1 MEKKQDRNQNKID
14 KGLPLLLAIIL
25 VFSILGTVVFSV
37 SKQITREMSDSAIQ
51 NLSESLD
58 LIQCTIE
65 AILKKEAE
73 FQKLMAQELATIEHP
88 EEFIS
93 VYQKNQTMVKISVIL
108 AGETEGF
115 SNTGE
120 IFSDEELD
128 FSSGGTIEGLPVS
141 KSYLNYMG
149 AWAYSMKCPIV
160 KDGEETATLYIE
172 YMYDSLDKSL
182 PSGFYNKQAMLYIM
196 DAESERLVLKPKGMG
211 ERSAGHLN
219 LEDFYRANSINEPEL
234 RETVSECVKNGK
246 NLLSYHDILE

>member
-93 VYQKNQTMVKISVIL
+93 VYLKNQTMVKISVIL

-141 KSYLNYMG
+141 KSYLN
-149 AWAYSMKCPIV
+149 
-160 KDGEETATLYIE
+160 
-172 YMYDSLDKSL
+172 
-182 PSGFYNKQAMLYIM
+182 
-196 DAESERLVLKPKGMG
+196 
-211 ERSAGHLN
+211 
-219 LEDFYRANSINEPEL
+219 
-234 RETVSECVKNGK
+234 
-246 NLLSYHDILE
+246 